1 MERYSPWMQS
11 PPPASAAKNF
21 GLPLFRVIVGFC
33 GKPWRDVHGHGE
45 TSATAGCLS
54 ATAVVGS
61 VRLHPLAPFLALTE
75 SFPPGSDSTAATWG
89 STWLPREMVFLICV
103 AGLQQAW
110 HRGNIYISFC
120 NVVAAAAILGTEA
133 LAGSGEREAQ
143 STPCHVEIRVEGE
156 GKKRKK
162 ERKSATGLLPWKAR
176 CVPGCQGCRL
186 PSRWLSQ
193 GPSVWKWVNGN
204 CSSGYQWW
212 DQICPRRVL
221 VLLGDQGRGRG
232 VPWLGSFLCYMP
244 NSLLREAGESSS
256 PLAMRQHSAKL
267 GCG

>member
-1 MERYSPWMQS
+1 MQS
-11 PPPASAAKNF
+11 PTPAATAKNF

-89 STWLPREMVFLICV
+89 STWLPREMAFLICV

-120 NVVAAAAILGTEA
+120 NVVTPAAILGTEA
-133 LAGSGEREAQ
+133 LAGSGERERGTKHTVPCRNQ
-143 STPCHVEIRVEGE
+143 SGRWRKKKKNRQPASFPGKLVVFLGARGAACPPDGCRRAHLCESESMEIAAWDASVGTRSVPAGCLCSWGSRTGEGE
-156 GKKRKK
+156 
-162 ERKSATGLLPWKAR
+162 S
-176 CVPGCQGCRL
+176 PG
-186 PSRWLSQ
+186 
-193 GPSVWKWVNGN
+193 
-204 CSSGYQWW
+204 
-212 DQICPRRVL
+212 
-221 VLLGDQGRGRG
+221 
-232 VPWLGSFLCYMP
+232 
-244 NSLLREAGESSS
+244 
-256 PLAMRQHSAKL
+256 
-267 GCG
+267 

>member
-11 PPPASAAKNF
+11 PPPASTAKNF

-162 ERKSATGLLPWKAR
+162 ERKKIGNRSPSLESSLCSW
-176 CVPGCQGCRL
+176 VPGVPLALQMVITGPICVKVSQWKLQLGIPVMGPDLSPQGACA
-186 PSRWLSQ
+186 PGGSGQ
-193 GPSVWKWVNGN
+193 GKG
-204 CSSGYQWW
+204 
-212 DQICPRRVL
+212 
-221 VLLGDQGRGRG
+221 
-232 VPWLGSFLCYMP
+232 
-244 NSLLREAGESSS
+244 S
-256 PLAMRQHSAKL
+256 PLAR
-267 GCG
+267 